1 MVDKCVGGPR
11 DCRHEDDSAIG
22 AWSVTRVD
30 GSVANDSQ
38 LLSME
43 RNQQTS
49 QQTSHRHARPHSSP
63 FGQRALYSPF
73 TALIVFRHR
82 SNQTP
87 RSATDDAAPNL
98 FLVARFCCCCHF
110 PLGYFRDAI
119 WMFVLWTSSLVPHNT
134 VDIKQS

>member
-63 FGQRALYSPF
+63 FGQRTLYSPF

-87 RSATDDAAPNL
+87 RSATDDAVSNFVSGGS
-98 FLVARFCCCCHF
+98 FLLLLPF
-110 PLGYFRDAI
+110 PTRLLSGCYLDVC
-119 WMFVLWTSSLVPHNT
+119 FV
-134 VDIKQS
+134 DQ